1 MYTIRNH
8 SYGLKLVTLSLL
20 VTLCLG
26 ACSRAQTP
34 AVPLASETPQEQPSP
49 TLWPTQATLTEMPT
63 IPYEEYKLASQEEV
77 AHALLT
83 KWIDPFLA
91 EDTDPRF
98 RLTDYHIDSVVI
110 SDKWKCRSKYNAKS
124 IVDALISLQTPP
136 DQLSHWWAGAG
147 PVERNNWVINY
158 YTIAIQVNGD
168 VYQMQ
173 ILGNP
178 PCSPGEED

>member
-1 MYTIRNH
+1 MKDRKFV
-8 SYGLKLVTLSLL
+8 LF
-20 VTLCLG
+20 LCLMVALCLS
-26 ACSRAQTP
+26 ACGQAQT
-34 AVPLASETPQEQPSP
+34 VETHSASEVPQEQPSP
-49 TLWPTQATLTEMPT
+49 TLWPTPTNLTEMPT

-98 RLTDYHIDSVVI
+98 RLTDYHIDSVAI
-110 SDKWKCRSKYNAKS
+110 SDTWKCRSKYNAKS
-124 IVDALISLQTPP
+124 IVEALISVQTPP
-136 DQLSHWWAGAG
+136 DQPSHWHAGAG
-147 PVERNNWVINY
+147 HVERNNWFINY
-158 YTIAIQVNGD
+158 YVIAIQVNAE

-178 PCSPGEED
+178 PCSPGEDD